1 MSGDKPLTELAVCR
15 TTTTA
20 ASDPFFTGRRRA
32 GLFWSLLF
40 LALALRVA
48 AAWVID
54 QKVSSSGG
62 RFLIE
67 GDANG
72 YWELGQRIAAGEE
85 YAIHSP
91 PRRILRTPGFPL
103 LLAASILLFGDS
115 VFAASLVMAVT
126 GTACC
131 WLTFRLAERLFDRG
145 TAFCALLLTAI
156 SPLQIGSNVQILS
169 ETWFTFWVLLSLL
182 SLVPVLWQ
190 SREGAA
196 GLGSDRTGG
205 AEGLWP
211 GLQAG
216 MVTGLGVLVRP
227 GWILWPAVAAFLVQ
241 LAPGHQG
248 LWRKIVLAG
257 TICVG
262 CWLALVPWA
271 ARNYGVSGHWIH
283 TSLWSG
289 PSLYDGLNPLA
300 TGSSDMRFL
309 DDEQLYSKMSEY
321 DVNQQYKRR
330 SWQFVLA
337 NPARVM
343 QLAYWKTLRYLS
355 PTLQATGFSG
365 GFFSIICVVWYG
377 FFWTSLCA
385 GAFKARSA
393 PLKLA
398 LLAAPFLQFL
408 LVHMVFVGS
417 VRYRL
422 PVEFPLSVICA
433 HGLASLMQRFF
444 AGFRPTVSAD

>member
-1 MSGDKPLTELAVCR
+1 M
-15 TTTTA
+15 
-20 ASDPFFTGRRRA
+20 
-32 GLFWSLLF
+32 LFWSLLV
-40 LALALRVA
+40 LALSLRIA

-54 QKVSSSGG
+54 QKVASSGG

-72 YWELGQRIAAGEE
+72 YWELGQKMAAGKE

-103 LLAASILLFGDS
+103 LLAASIRLFGDS
-115 VFAASLVMAVT
+115 IFAASLVMAVT

-131 WLTFRLAERLFDRG
+131 GLTFRLAERLFDRE

-156 SPLQIGSNVQILS
+156 SPLQIGSSVQILS
-169 ETWFTFWVLLSLL
+169 ETWFTVWVLLSLL
-182 SLVPVLWQ
+182 SLVPVLWR
-190 SREGAA
+190 SPEVA
-196 GLGSDRTGG
+196 GGIGRNRVGEAGS
-205 AEGLWP
+205 LWSA
-211 GLQAG
+211 LRAG
-216 MVTGLGVLVRP
+216 IVVGMGVLVRP
-227 GWILWPAVAAFLVQ
+227 GWILWPAFAGFLLQ
-241 LAPGHQG
+241 LAPGRQG
-248 LWRKIVLAG
+248 RWQKVLLAG
-257 TICVG
+257 AICLG
-262 CWLALVPWA
+262 CWLTLVPWA
-271 ARNYGVSGHWIH
+271 ARNYRVSGHWIH

-289 PSLYDGLNPLA
+289 PSLYDGLNPRA

-321 DVNQQYKRR
+321 DVNQNYKQR
-330 SWQFVLA
+330 SWQFVIA
-337 NPARVM
+337 NPTLVLR
-343 QLAYWKTLRYLS
+343 LAYWKTLRYLS

-365 GFFSIICVVWYG
+365 GIFAGVCIVWYV
-377 FFWTSLCA
+377 FFCVSLGA
-385 GAFKARSA
+385 GIFKARA
-393 PLKLA
+393 TPLKLA

-433 HGLASLMQRFF
+433 HGLASPMQRFF
-444 AGFRPTVSAD
+444 AGLRPTVSED